1 MSARGAREVSRARGG
16 LKTGIGRGGLGG
28 GGHALLQAC
37 PDVLLAT
44 LLLDARRLDLREAL
58 VVERLRVAGRVMAGS
73 VARSRRRGSKPASRG
88 VRKILNR
95 SDARRRAA
103 GHPATDPER
112 RAATDTTPQRS

>member
-1 MSARGAREVSRARGG
+1 MRGWRGG
-16 LKTGIGRGGLGG
+16 LKTSIGRGGHGAGG
-28 GGHALLQAC
+28 GGHALLQAG

-44 LLLDARRLDLREAL
+44 LLLHARRLDLREAL
-58 VVERLRVAGRVMAGS
+58 VVERLRVGKRGMAGS

-88 VRKILNR
+88 EKKILNR

-112 RAATDTTPQRS
+112 RDATETTPRRS